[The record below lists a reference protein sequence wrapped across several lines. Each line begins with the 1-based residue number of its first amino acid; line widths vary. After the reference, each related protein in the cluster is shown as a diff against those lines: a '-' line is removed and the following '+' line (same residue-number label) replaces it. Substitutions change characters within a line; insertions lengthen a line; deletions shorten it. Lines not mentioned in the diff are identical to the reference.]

1 MIVTRLKLENWKN
14 FHQCNVRLSERCFVV
29 GANAS
34 GKSNFLDVFR
44 FLRDITRTGGGLQA
58 AVASRGGMKKI
69 RCLAARTRSFIS
81 IGTTLASSLENE
93 TEWEYKL
100 AFKHVGGGIRRNEV
114 AIIYEE
120 VFHNGKCILK
130 RHEDDPKEDNETLKY
145 THLEQPTTNK
155 DFRELKVFFDNI
167 QYLNVVPQLV
177 RESGSLQFSGEK
189 EDYFGRNFI
198 RRLSILNERTRDS
211 YFKKINEVLRLA
223 VPQLENLSL
232 VSDEMGVPHLE
243 AKYVH
248 WRASGSKQQEEQ
260 FSDGTLRLIGFLF
273 ALIDSAGLTLLE
285 EPETNLHSA
294 IVAQFP
300 EFIAKIQRVRKDMR
314 QVILTTHSFDILS
327 NEGISGEEVL
337 VLTNTKEG
345 TDVSNVNDIIQI
357 RAMLNAGFTIADA
370 VIPYSM
376 PKGIDQMI
384 RKVR

>member
-14 FHQCNVRLSERCFVV
+14 FHKCNVRLSERCFVV

-81 IGTTLASSLENE
+81 ISVSLASSTENDA
-93 TEWEYKL
+93 EWEYKV
-100 AFKHVGGGIRRNEV
+100 AFKHVGGGIRKNEV

-120 VFHNGKCILK
+120 VYHNRKCILK
-130 RHEDDPKEDNETLKY
+130 RHEKDINEDNETLKY
-145 THLEQPTTNK
+145 THLEQPTVNK
-155 DFRELKVFFDNI
+155 DFRELKAFFDNI

-177 RESGSLQFSGEK
+177 RESGSLQFSSEK

-198 RRLSILNERTRDS
+198 RRLSVLNERTRDS

-243 AKYVH
+243 AKYIH

-327 NEGISGEEVL
+327 NEGIAGEEVL

-345 TDVSNVNDIIQI
+345 TDVSNINDIEQI
-357 RAMLNAGFTIADA
+357 HSMLKAGFTVADA
-370 VIPYSM
+370 VIPFSM
-376 PKGIDQMI
+376 PKGINQMI
-384 RKVR
+384 RKVK